1 MLDKSLITKKT
12 VDETLGNRKESKH
25 LLPAAL
31 APPGHDRAVAVQLVH
46 LLEERQRQL
55 ILIVTLQKRIIN
67 NTTWSDNIEQYY
79 YCMCLL
85 CRTPR

>member
-31 APPGHDRAVAVQLVH
+31 ATPGHDRAVAVQLVH

>member
-1 MLDKSLITKKT
+1 MLDKSLITKTTINET
-12 VDETLGNRKESKH
+12 VGNMKKASC
-25 LLPAAL
+25 LLSAL
-31 APPGHDRAVAVQLVH
+31 ATPGHDRAVAVQLVH